1 MNEAAVRLLCAVD
14 SASGGAHSRE
24 RPKRCRR
31 SAGRRFAVRDDLLS
45 TAHIVQ
51 ARHLQALQCK

>member
-1 MNEAAVRLLCAVD
+1 MRLLCAA
-14 SASGGAHSRE
+14 ASVSGAHSRE

-31 SAGRRFAVRDDLLS
+31 SAGRLLAVRERRLLS